1 MGVDESWGR
10 VPLQLPLSHPTKRK
24 DAGTIDL
31 EVPIL
36 LFFLLPLPLLLLLL
50 VLMLLTTHPCDLAM
64 HAIQGIQTHSSSNSV
79 HV

>member
-36 LFFLLPLPLLLLLL
+36 LFCLLLLPLLLLL